1 MKWWH
6 SAHNR
11 YEEGKKE
18 ELTWRGE
25 KERFSM
31 YMDGRRAAFRMKRN
45 SERDEK
51 DDYGKE
57 GCERKA
63 EVRLHLRG
71 GFKFLLASPFPTSSS

>member
-1 MKWWH
+1 MERISAYFGGYDLVGDGKYWRISLKEDWRAMKWWH

-31 YMDGRRAAFRMKRN
+31 YMDG
-45 SERDEK
+45 
-51 DDYGKE
+51 KE
-57 GCERKA
+57 GCVQNE
-63 EVRLHLRG
+63 E
-71 GFKFLLASPFPTSSS
+71 KFRA